1 MKDLPM
7 FRSCP
12 AFDEFFSKQ
21 CAEAYSRGFQMIWRG
36 FYANRALD
44 RLGIS
49 TQTDKTL
56 SLRAIVG
63 GLFIH
68 RPGFAVLLHHSHS
81 LLLSEWD
88 AFF

>member
-1 MKDLPM
+1 
-7 FRSCP
+7 
-12 AFDEFFSKQ
+12 
-21 CAEAYSRGFQMIWRG
+21 MIWRR
-36 FYANRALD
+36 FYDNRALD

-63 GLFIH
+63 SLFLH
-68 RPGFAVLLHHSHS
+68 RPGFAVLPDHFHS
-81 LLLSEWD
+81 LLCSEWD

>member
-1 MKDLPM
+1 
-7 FRSCP
+7 
-12 AFDEFFSKQ
+12 
-21 CAEAYSRGFQMIWRG
+21 MIWRG
-36 FYANRALD
+36 FYDNRALD

-49 TQTDKTL
+49 TQTDKTW

-63 GLFIH
+63 GLFLH
-68 RPGFAVLLHHSHS
+68 RPRFVVLSDHFHS